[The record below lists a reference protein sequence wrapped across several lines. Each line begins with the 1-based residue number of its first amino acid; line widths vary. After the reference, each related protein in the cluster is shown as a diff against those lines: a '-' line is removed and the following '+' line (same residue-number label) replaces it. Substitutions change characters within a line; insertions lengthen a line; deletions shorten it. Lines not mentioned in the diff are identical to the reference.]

1 MVHLG
6 NEIFSTKEGIG
17 LNRTHK
23 FRAIALIAIMLA
35 FGFFQEKLKIGINYI
50 VEHAS
55 LIANYNELSP
65 ESRSQEIIILK
76 EKENIPYD
84 YYYAHNS
91 LPILFEFSISA
102 LSKLK
107 WVLSFAFIAI
117 HFLAVW
123 LILRWWFSEGI
134 SALKLIYIYLAI
146 LGLALFV
153 YFIGKLLGHAQ
164 EAYAFARELLGGI
177 QSLVPLMLLA
187 PAMWLQSHFNSSF
200 RKFEP

>member
-1 MVHLG
+1 MVYLG
-6 NEIFSTKEGIG
+6 EQILAPKESFR
-17 LNRTHK
+17 LNKTHK
-23 FRAIALIAIMLA
+23 IRAIALIAIMLG

-55 LIANYNELSP
+55 QVANYDSLSP
-65 ESRSQEIIILK
+65 ENRSREILQLK

-91 LPILFEFSISA
+91 LPILFNFSISA

-107 WVLSFAFIAI
+107 WGLGFAFIAI